1 MVVGGIRSTGLTAS
15 LGIGNYVMRQLQCI
29 LGGLPNNKDNKKSS
43 NAAAAATTCC
53 KTTPLP
59 PLMDMIQEFQQSSD
73 GSVTIQGHCYRV
85 THPLTR
91 LGWSTKN
98 NNQAWMRKKN
108 NSKL

>member
-1 MVVGGIRSTGLTAS
+1 
-15 LGIGNYVMRQLQCI
+15 MRQLQCI
-29 LGGLPNNKDNKKSS
+29 LGGLPNNKNNKDNKKSS
-43 NAAAAATTCC
+43 NAAAAAAAATTCC

-98 NNQAWMRKKN
+98 NNQAWMRKN